1 MRPGTEAGP
10 SDGPRSAPAAEQ
22 FVLAV
27 DLGTSGLK
35 VGLVSLTGAIAWHDR
50 APLSTRQDGDAATQ
64 DAAVWWDL
72 VRDAARRGLGSG
84 AVPPTQVVAVSVTGQ
99 WASTV
104 PADALGR
111 PVGECVLWMDT
122 RGAPWSREVIGGPLA
137 GYSPTAALRW
147 VRRSGGAPSPSGA
160 DPIGHMRFLQSA
172 ESRSGPGSPARWFL
186 EPVDYLSMCFTGVPA
201 ASPAS
206 MAGAWL
212 TDNRR
217 LDVLAYDPVL
227 VGRSGV
233 DPRRLPPLRRTGS
246 VLGEVRPEVAADLG
260 LPAGVEVVTGTPDLH
275 SAACGAGA
283 VLDYQA
289 HLAVSTSAWI
299 GAPVP
304 GKRTDVVRQVAT
316 VPGLGSGG
324 YLIADNHETGGACLD
339 WLCRILPGLVDGEGR
354 PDLEGATRLAAGA
367 PAGAAGV
374 LFTPWLRGERS
385 PVDDRFARAGFH
397 NLSLTTG
404 RADLC
409 RAVLEGVAFN
419 NRWLHDAVERL
430 ARRPLD
436 PLRILGGG
444 ASSDLWCQIHA
455 DVMDR
460 TVERVEAPILANLR
474 GAAVFAGMALGEVAP
489 SEVRGL
495 IPVDR
500 IFRPDPD
507 RRATYDRLF
516 AEFPTLYSAQ
526 RGMFARLNRRR
537 TGS

>member
-1 MRPGTEAGP
+1 MGPGTEAGQRHP
-10 SDGPRSAPAAEQ
+10 ARSAPASEQ

-50 APLSTRQDGDAATQ
+50 APLSTREDGHAATQ
-64 DAAVWWDL
+64 DASVWWEL
-72 VRDAARRGLGSG
+72 VREAARRGLGSG
-84 AVPPTQVVAVSVTGQ
+84 AVPPPQVVAVSVTGQ

-104 PADALGR
+104 PVDARGR

-122 RGAPWSREVIGGPLA
+122 RGAPWSREVVGGPVA
-137 GYSPTAALRW
+137 GYSPTAAISW
-147 VRRSGGAPSPSGA
+147 IRRSGGAPSPSGA
-160 DPIGHMRFLQSA
+160 DPIGHIRFLQSTEA
-172 ESRSGPGSPARWFL
+172 RSGPAARARWFL
-186 EPVDYLSMCFTGVPA
+186 EPVDYLSMCFTGTPA

-212 TDNRR
+212 TDNRH

-246 VLGEVRPEVAADLG
+246 VLGAVRPEVATDLG
-260 LPAGVEVVTGTPDLH
+260 LPAGVAVVTGTPDLH

-304 GKRTDVVRQVAT
+304 GKRTDAVRQVAT

-339 WLCRILPGLVDGEGR
+339 WLCRTLPGLVDGAGR
-354 PDLEGATRLAAGA
+354 PDPEAATRLAAGA
-367 PAGAAGV
+367 PAGAADV

-385 PVDDRFARAGFH
+385 PVDDRSARAGFH

-419 NRWLHDAVERL
+419 NRWLHDAVERF
-430 ARRPLD
+430 ARRRLD
-436 PLRILGGG
+436 PLRMLGGG

-460 TVERVEAPILANLR
+460 TIERVEAPILANLR
-474 GAAVFAGMALGEVAP
+474 GAAIFAGMALGAVPP

-495 IPVDR
+495 IPVDKV
-500 IFRPDPD
+500 FRPDP
-507 RRATYDRLF
+507 RHRATYDRLF

-526 RGMFARLNRRR
+526 RRMFARLNRRP
-537 TGS
+537 GA